1 MSSPTQ
7 IIDDLLLSEC
17 EATPEVPED
26 FANVLRAFFPRAAHL
41 VNTLVFPDQSL
52 ANINIGSHII
62 AVTQEG
68 HAEWRSRSPD
78 TTTQRLAS
86 RENLN
91 PASLN
96 WVASK
101 ILAIANKTFRDA
113 VHPDNLLP
121 DLQAALDMCTPR
133 MVVEEALEHQPD
145 LPWRPHKNRPN
156 TYFVTLYYSPF
167 RAELITCGHLFIAW
181 KENRWLYGGTVE
193 LKDSPPLEFKATN
206 KAPALPDLVKPQATH
221 LYYTRMYEWL
231 INAGPSVP

>member
-7 IIDDLLLSEC
+7 TIDDLLLSEC

-78 TTTQRLAS
+78 TTTQILAS

-96 WVASK
+96 WVAPK

-121 DLQAALDMCTPR
+121 DLQAARNAALDMCTPR

-156 TYFVTLYYSPF
+156 TYFVTLPIRPHHLRPPIPRLEGRPLARSNPKTHHPSNSRPRTRPPPYQTSSSPKPH
-167 RAELITCGHLFIAW
+167 TSTTPGC
-181 KENRWLYGGTVE
+181 
-193 LKDSPPLEFKATN
+193 TN
-206 KAPALPDLVKPQATH
+206 
-221 LYYTRMYEWL
+221 
-231 INAGPSVP
+231 G

>member
-1 MSSPTQ
+1 VPKTVKKAPSPNTKFHPQKPSPHKRIGGMSSPTQ
-7 IIDDLLLSEC
+7 TIDDLLLSEC

-78 TTTQRLAS
+78 TTTQILAS

-96 WVASK
+96 WVAPK

-121 DLQAALDMCTPR
+121 DLQAARNAALDMCTPR

-181 KENRWLYGGTVE
+181 KENRWQGRTPRLTTPRIQ
-193 LKDSPPLEFKATN
+193 DH
-206 KAPALPDLVKPQATH
+206 APGWPA
-221 LYYTRMYEWL
+221 
-231 INAGPSVP
+231 